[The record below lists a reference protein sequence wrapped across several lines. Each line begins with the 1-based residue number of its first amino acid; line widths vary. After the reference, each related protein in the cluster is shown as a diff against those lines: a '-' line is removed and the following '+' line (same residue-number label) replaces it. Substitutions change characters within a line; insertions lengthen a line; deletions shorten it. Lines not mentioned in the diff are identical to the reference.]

1 MTTDNTPGSAP
12 AQTPGQPPTTASAP
26 PVPPGP
32 AAAAG
37 GGHPPRLRVL
47 IVEDETF
54 VGLGLRA
61 QVEQLGHGVVGQ
73 AADAPQALDLY
84 LKHQPDVVLMDVRL
98 DGVDG
103 VDLAEKLMALRRCP
117 MIIVSAYSDPA
128 LVERAG
134 RVGVFGYLIKPVRTE
149 ALAAQVEV
157 AVRRFAEHDRL
168 LRENQQLSQTLE
180 NRKVIERAKGIFM
193 KRLNLDEPEAHRRL
207 QLESQKRRVGLVEL
221 AKKII
226 ESEEL
231 LGGG

>member
-1 MTTDNTPGSAP
+1 MTTENDASATPEPRP
-12 AQTPGQPPTTASAP
+12 ATTAGKPTPAGA
-26 PVPPGP
+26 PVPG
-32 AAAAG
+32 AG
-37 GGHPPRLRVL
+37 GGHAGLRVL

-61 QVEQLGHGVVGQ
+61 QIEQLGHSAVGQ
-73 AADAPQALDLY
+73 AANAPQALDLY
-84 LKHQPDVVLMDVRL
+84 LQHQPDVVLMDVRL

-117 MIIVSAYSDPA
+117 MIIVSAYSDQP

-134 RVGVFGYLIKPVRTE
+134 RIGVFGYLIKPVRTE
-149 ALAAQVEV
+149 ALAAQLEV
-157 AVRRFAEHDRL
+157 ATRRFAEHERL
-168 LRENQQLSQTLE
+168 VKENQQLSQTLE
-180 NRKVIERAKGIFM
+180 NRKVIEKAKGIFM

-207 QLESQKRRVGLVEL
+207 QLESQKRRVGLVDL